1 MGGQHAFKFTDRF
14 LRTCSNEGARIQY
27 RDTGQTG
34 LHLRVSASGSRTFVV
49 KSRGSD
55 GRVHTVTLGTYPNM
69 TLRDAR
75 KQAQTTIADI
85 KSGQNINAMKRAR
98 RSAHETCPTL
108 RLLLEEYENQA
119 QSSRKI
125 WRPGNSDGGKSD
137 ARARIECTF
146 EKLLDTTVSNITP
159 EDLAATMQR
168 YKPKRPQNGK
178 TTANGGIARSR
189 SYLKPVLDWAAGRG
203 RFARIGAGRIPSIDA
218 PDIGLTFDPS
228 LDDPT
233 VGNVR
238 RRVLTQDELTRLL
251 PLLTYPAPT
260 ALSRNMPIEKD
271 VRPAAF
277 RFILLTLARVDEVA
291 RMRWRDVLWDTKV
304 WHKPEIKG
312 TRGGAREQNL
322 PLSNAAIDLL
332 KSLPGHHTCQ
342 TDALVFPNAA
352 GGKLGNWF
360 RFTSNIQKCAGL
372 EHFHR
377 HDLRRTS
384 ATLLRALR
392 VAPATVE
399 TILGHTHPL
408 RMENVSDSAK
418 HYMIATEILED
429 ASDPV
434 RDALELLATTLIRME
449 GGSLKG
455 S

>member
-1 MGGQHAFKFTDRF
+1 MEADMGGQQAFKFTDRF
-14 LRTCSNEGARIQY
+14 LKTCSAEGARVQY

-34 LHLRVSASGSRTFVV
+34 LHLRVSPSGKRTFLV

-55 GRVHTVTLGTYPNM
+55 GRVHSITLGAYPEIN
-69 TLRDAR
+69 LRDAR
-75 KQAQTTIADI
+75 KQAQAAIADI
-85 KSGQNINAMKRAR
+85 KGGENINAVKRAR
-98 RSAHETCPTL
+98 RSAHETCPNL
-108 RLLLEEYENQA
+108 RALLEEYEGHA
-119 QSSRKI
+119 RASRKI
-125 WRPGNSDGGKSD
+125 WQPGNSGDGKSN

-146 EKLLDTTVSNITP
+146 ERLLDKPVSDITP
-159 EDLAATMQR
+159 EDLAAAMQR

-178 TTANGGIARSR
+178 ATANGGIARSR

-203 RFARIGAGRIPSIDA
+203 RFAKIGAGRLPSIEA

-228 LDDPT
+228 LNDPT

-238 RRVLTQDELTRLL
+238 RRVLSQDELIRLL
-251 PLLTYPAPT
+251 PLLTYPAPPQ
-260 ALSRNMPIEKD
+260 LSRNMPIERD

-291 RMRWRDVLWDTKV
+291 SMRWRNILWDTKV
-304 WHKPEIKG
+304 WYKPEVKN
-312 TRGGAREQNL
+312 TSGGAREQNL
-322 PLSNAAIDLL
+322 PLSNAAITLL
-332 KSLPGHHTCQ
+332 KSLPGYQ
-342 TDALVFPNAA
+342 TGHPDDLVFQNAQ
-352 GGKLGNWF
+352 GGPLGNWF

-399 TILGHTHPL
+399 TVLGHTHPL

-434 RDALELLATTLIRME
+434 RDALELLATTLIRIE
-449 GGSLKG
+449 SG
-455 S
+455 